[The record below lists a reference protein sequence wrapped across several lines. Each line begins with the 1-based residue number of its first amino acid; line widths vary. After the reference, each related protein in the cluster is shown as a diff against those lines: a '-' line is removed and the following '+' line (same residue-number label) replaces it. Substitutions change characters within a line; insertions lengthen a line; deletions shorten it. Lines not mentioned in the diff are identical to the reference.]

1 MIPYIVLL
9 VFVIVVLIIYK
20 FKSISA
26 DYDIVLKKIHDGEN
40 GIDELLKRKGE
51 VMKSIVENINSIND
65 NSVFPDIDK
74 IIKVKEDM
82 LMFNLKMK
90 FFNCSFPQ
98 KREKVISKKQIF
110 RKKIK
115 KKIFFYHQLKEY
127 LLVNKS
133 YIPDEVIGEKIKELE
148 DIELDLEATKR
159 FYNDNSNIFN
169 DLVDRFPSRIV
180 ARKRGY
186 DFKYLYTFD
195 KEEFFEILKNSQKKK
210 NSEV

>member
-74 IIKVKEDM
+74 IIKKKSDNA
-82 LMFNLKMK
+82 LALD
-90 FFNCSFPQ
+90 
-98 KREKVISKKQIF
+98 RELGDY
-110 RKKIK
+110 
-115 KKIFFYHQLKEY
+115 YHQLKEY

-133 YIPDEVIGEKIKELE
+133 YIPDEVIGGKIKELE